1 MLALNQ
7 RWIMDNQIIL
17 SLLVDNVAGVL
28 SRIAGLFSRR
38 AYNIES
44 LTVGETTNPRISR
57 MTIVS
62 RGDEHILM
70 QIMAQLQ
77 KQEDVRDIKVLHPD
91 NSVCRELILVKVM
104 ADANNRSQII
114 ALADIFRAKIIDVQ
128 KDSLIIELTGN
139 RQKLEAMLV
148 MLGDYKIAELART
161 GITGLSRGVRDV
173 RYL

>member
-1 MLALNQ
+1 ME
-7 RWIMDNQIIL
+7 NQIIL
-17 SLLVDNVAGVL
+17 SLLVDNVSGVL
-28 SRIAGLFSRR
+28 SRISGLFSRR

-62 RGDEHILM
+62 RGDEQILM

-77 KQEDVRDIKVLHPD
+77 KQEDVRDIKVLYPD

-104 ADANNRSQII
+104 ADARSRIDII
-114 ALADIFRAKIIDVQ
+114 SIANIFRANIIDVQ
-128 KDSLIIELTGN
+128 KDSLIIELTGS
-139 RQKLEAMLV
+139 RPKLEAMLE

-161 GITGLSRGVRDV
+161 GITGLSRGTQDV